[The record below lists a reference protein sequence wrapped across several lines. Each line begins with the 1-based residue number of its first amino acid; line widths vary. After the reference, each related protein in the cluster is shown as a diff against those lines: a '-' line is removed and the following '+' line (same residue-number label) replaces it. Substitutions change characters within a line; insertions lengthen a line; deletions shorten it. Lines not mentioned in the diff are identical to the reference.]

1 MAPRTGI
8 FDYVREA
15 FKVPYNVILL
25 AGGVLAGLVTMEPLV
40 VWPFVAA
47 AELLYLLG
55 LAHNPR
61 FQNLVRG
68 KRLGGRS
75 AESAETETA
84 ERLLKALNAARRE
97 RFDTVRERCEEL
109 QRSLA
114 ATRAGEPGLGD
125 LLDDQ
130 QVESVNKLLWVFLRT
145 LGYEQLLDAFSSG
158 VPRREIEEALRKAE
172 REHAETTAE
181 PLKAALA
188 ENVEVLQKRL
198 ENLGRAEANLRS
210 LRARLSRIE
219 NSILLIQEQAL
230 TRRDPDFVE
239 AEVKAATVGLSSVEE
254 MLRGMDLPPLETAT
268 GEAPEFLRKEA
279 VRERA

>member
-1 MAPRTGI
+1 MPPTTGI
-8 FDYVREA
+8 FDYIKEA

-25 AGGVLAGLVTMEPLV
+25 TGGILAGVVVAAPLV

-47 AELLYLLG
+47 AELVYLLG
-55 LAHNPR
+55 LSHHPR
-61 FQNLVRG
+61 FQNLVRA
-68 KRLGGRS
+68 KKLGPRS
-75 AESAETETA
+75 APGQDAIA
-84 ERLLKALNAARRE
+84 ERLVKALDAARRK
-97 RFDTVRERCEEL
+97 RFDGLRERCEEL

-114 ATRAGEPGLGD
+114 TTRTGDPGLGD

-145 LGYEQLLDAFSSG
+145 LGYEQLLDTFSSG
-158 VPRREIEEALRKAE
+158 VPRKEIETALQKAE

-181 PLKAALA
+181 PLKAALG

-198 ENLGRAEANLRS
+198 ENLGRAAENLQG
-210 LRARLSRIE
+210 LRARLARIE

-230 TRRDPDFVE
+230 TRRDPAFVE

-254 MLRGMDLPPLETAT
+254 MLRGMDLPPLETAA
-268 GEAPEFLRKEA
+268 GAPPEFLRKEM
-279 VRERA
+279 VKERA